1 MVIVVMGVSGSGK
14 TTIGRLLAESLH
26 WQFSDADDFHPTTNI
41 EKMGLGVPLTD
52 ADRFPWL
59 QAIRVA
65 IDAWLSQGAN
75 VVLACSALKSEYR
88 QWLQPSEP
96 PSEQPSEQ
104 SSEQS
109 SEPLQSHQP
118 CVRWVYLQGSFELI
132 WQRLNQ
138 RQGHYMKAN
147 LLQSQMESL
156 EEPENALRID
166 IFQSPEAIVQQ
177 IRSSLAL

>member
-14 TTIGRLLAESLH
+14 TTIGRLLAESLQ
-26 WQFSDADDFHPTTNI
+26 WQFSDADDFHSATNI
-41 EKMGLGVPLTD
+41 EKMQQGIPLTD

-65 IDAWLSQGAN
+65 IEAWLSQEVN

-96 PSEQPSEQ
+96 LQMSQQQ
-104 SSEQS
+104 S
-109 SEPLQSHQP
+109 

-132 WQRLNQ
+132 WQRLSQ

-147 LLQSQMESL
+147 LLQSQMEAL
-156 EEPENALRID
+156 EEPEDALRID
-166 IFQSPEAIVQQ
+166 VFQSPEAIVQQ
-177 IRSSLAL
+177 IRSSLVL